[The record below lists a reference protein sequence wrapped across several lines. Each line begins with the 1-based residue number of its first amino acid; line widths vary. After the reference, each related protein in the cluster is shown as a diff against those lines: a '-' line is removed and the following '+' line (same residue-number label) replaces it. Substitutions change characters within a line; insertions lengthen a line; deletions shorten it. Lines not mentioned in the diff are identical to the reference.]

1 MLQNFFR
8 IQYLAILA
16 VVGSLLGAMLMFL
29 VGLYE
34 VYEAF
39 LLFFG
44 FGHATVPGMEIT
56 EATATILSSLDSF
69 LLGFI
74 LLYFAYNLFYLLTFP
89 EQREKQFGGIKMPPA
104 FKVESLDEM
113 KKTILVV
120 IVVSLSVFLLKENML
135 SVEGFEWTDL
145 FTPISIVAVAL
156 AIKLIDFDNE

>member
-1 MLQNFFR
+1 M
-8 IQYLAILA
+8 
-16 VVGSLLGAMLMFL
+16 
-29 VGLYE
+29 
-34 VYEAF
+34 
-39 LLFFG
+39 LFFG
-44 FGHATVPGMEIT
+44 LGHPTVPGMEIT
-56 EATATILSSLDSF
+56 ESTATILSSLDSF

-89 EQREKQFGGIKMPPA
+89 EQRKKQFGDIKMPPA
-104 FKVESLDEM
+104 FEVESLDEM

-156 AIKLIDFDNE
+156 AIKLIDFGE